1 VRRRYRLSKGGN
13 PQLML
18 VHYTRGPAT
27 REFLLLLRSKLT
39 CPCMRLRCNPMYRR
53 DDVSRQIFSLS
64 VADIPPAL
72 MNQPVRANPTRSI
85 NEPPM
90 YVAGEKMG
98 QKVYPPG
105 VGPIH
110 GGPSNMV
117 PPTIGM
123 GMNFNQ
129 QQAML
134 AQQNNNMEALEQRR
148 RERER
153 QQQQER
159 AAQRPPP
166 QRMVEDEDSGGKT
179 SFRNLQ
185 YHELK
190 MALDEV
196 DSISTRTLALAR
208 YKRNHDW
215 MNDVFNQAAF
225 GTVSSLMCSNPSV
238 LN

>member
-1 VRRRYRLSKGGN
+1 M
-13 PQLML
+13 P
-18 VHYTRGPAT
+18 VHAAALQAMHG
-27 REFLLLLRSKLT
+27 
-39 CPCMRLRCNPMYRR
+39 R
-53 DDVSRQIFSLS
+53 DDVSGQIVSLCC
-64 VADIPPAL
+64 ADIQPAL
-72 MNQPVRANPTRSI
+72 MNQPVRPNPIRPI

-110 GGPSNMV
+110 GGSSNMV

-166 QRMVEDEDSGGKT
+166 QRIVEDEDSGGKT
-179 SFRNLQ
+179 PSPILQ
-185 YHELK
+185 
-190 MALDEV
+190 
-196 DSISTRTLALAR
+196 
-208 YKRNHDW
+208 
-215 MNDVFNQAAF
+215 
-225 GTVSSLMCSNPSV
+225 
-238 LN
+238 